1 MATDADRQ
9 LQAALQKLVAGDIG
23 ELIAEARR
31 EAEGRVRARLA
42 DAFTDALMEQ
52 ARATTCEPEESR
64 HPPEQPSEEATG
76 FYVYCVVS
84 ADTQIPTLAD
94 AIDPSH
100 APKVIREGRLAAV
113 VSEVALKEFGEQR
126 LRERLADMEWL
137 ERAARTH
144 EAVLDAI
151 APTATLIPLRLCS
164 VYRDLSG
171 VLEML
176 EREAPALE
184 RALEYLRGKSEW
196 AVKVFAR
203 PRTVPDDS
211 PADGD
216 SGTDYMHKRQHDRD
230 RRRGADQELHEACV
244 AIHAQ
249 LTEVVADATTTAPQR
264 PELSGH
270 PGQML
275 LNGVYLVED
284 DQLLPFLDTVDLL
297 RAEHGAAGL
306 ELEPTGPWPAY
317 NFVPGTIG
325 AAW

>member
-1 MATDADRQ
+1 
-9 LQAALQKLVAGDIG
+9 
-23 ELIAEARR
+23 
-31 EAEGRVRARLA
+31 
-42 DAFTDALMEQ
+42 
-52 ARATTCEPEESR
+52 
-64 HPPEQPSEEATG
+64 
-76 FYVYCVVS
+76 
-84 ADTQIPTLAD
+84 
-94 AIDPSH
+94 
-100 APKVIREGRLAAV
+100 
-113 VSEVALKEFGEQR
+113 
-126 LRERLADMEWL
+126 MEWL

-151 APTATLIPLRLCS
+151 AQSATLIPLRLCS

-203 PRTVPDDS
+203 PRATRHEAQ
-211 PADGD
+211 ADGD

-230 RRRGADQELHEACV
+230 RRHDADEKLHETCV
-244 AIHAQ
+244 AIHEQ
-249 LTEVVADATTTAPQR
+249 LTEIVTDATTSAPQR
-264 PELSGH
+264 PEMSGH
-270 PGQML
+270 AGQMV

-284 DQLLPFLDTVDLL
+284 DQLQPFLDAVDRLQT
-297 RAEHGAAGL
+297 EHDAAGL
-306 ELEPTGPWPAY
+306 EFEPTGPWPAY